1 MTADRPAPRTPE
13 GFAEFVAVRS
23 DGLLRS
29 AWLLTG
35 DAGKAEDLLQ
45 TVLAKAWRRWPVLTR
60 SGSVEAYLR
69 RALFTTYV
77 SWWRRRWRAEVPS
90 ASPPDLPGAGDL
102 AGEAAERDAIRRAL
116 GRLSR
121 QQRAVVVLRYVED
134 LSVEKTAE
142 LLGCSPGT
150 VRVQALR
157 ALRSLRTDPD
167 LRLPAT
173 EEVGS

>member
-1 MTADRPAPRTPE
+1 MAADRQAPSAPA
-13 GFAEFVAVRS
+13 GFAEFLAVRS

-45 TVLAKAWRRWPVLTR
+45 TVLAKAWRRWPALTQ
-60 SGSVEAYLR
+60 SGSAEAYLR
-69 RALFTTYV
+69 RALFNTYV

-90 ASPPDLPGAGDL
+90 AAPPDRAGVGDL
-102 AGEAAERDAIRRAL
+102 AGDAAERDVVRRAL
-116 GRLSR
+116 ARLSR

-134 LSVEKTAE
+134 LSVEQTAR

-167 LRLPAT
+167 LRLPDPK
-173 EEVGS
+173 EVGS